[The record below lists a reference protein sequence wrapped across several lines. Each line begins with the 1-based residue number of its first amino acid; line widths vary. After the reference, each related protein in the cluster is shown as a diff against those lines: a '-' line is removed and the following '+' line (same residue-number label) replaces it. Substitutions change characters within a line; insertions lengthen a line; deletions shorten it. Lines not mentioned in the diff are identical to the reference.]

1 MFCPGTTLVACAV
14 GGFNCVCVDKEE
26 SCVEGML
33 YRMLCLNS
41 LPGPL
46 GECNEVLV
54 EQPAVVEDSRMCG
67 LRGVARP
74 VGKKRC
80 MYIDMGLFAL
90 RATSS
95 VNSREYP
102 AIAFA
107 S

>member
-1 MFCPGTTLVACAV
+1 MHGV
-14 GGFNCVCVDKEE
+14 GFVGW
-26 SCVEGML
+26 
-33 YRMLCLNS
+33 
-41 LPGPL
+41 
-46 GECNEVLV
+46 
-54 EQPAVVEDSRMCG
+54 
-67 LRGVARP
+67 RGRR